1 MSDMRYIIIGVALV
15 FAGFLIL
22 GVFGHDYQIASIQSE
37 EFKDCYQY
45 YENKDPVSVNCSTL
59 MIEQILFF
67 TFVIVLIT
75 GGIIALIKGVRGK
88 WDNEVRPE
96 DMVGPGNDK
105 NIKKD

>member
-22 GVFGHDYQIASIQSE
+22 GIFGHDYQIASIQSQ

-45 YENKDPVSVNCSTL
+45 YDDRDPVSVNCSIL
-59 MIEQILFF
+59 IIEQVLFF
-67 TFVIVLIT
+67 TFVIALIV
-75 GGIIALIKGVRGK
+75 GGIIALIKGARGK